1 MKFTLK
7 PYQGDAVAAMLGS
20 LERAKNVYE
29 RENVPTSVSLSATTG
44 AGKTVMAAAVIEA
57 LFYGNETFEFEADPG
72 AVVIWFSYSPDLNE
86 QSRFRLME
94 ASDKIESSD
103 LVVIEPPFAKPRL
116 DPGKVY
122 FLNTGKLTK
131 NSLLTRGHVEVEEG
145 EVLPGLHDAAQ
156 PDMQGWTIWETI
168 ANTIDDPDM
177 TVYLILDEAHR
188 GFRADR
194 SASDKPTTV
203 RKLVNGHSGY
213 PPIPIV
219 WGISATIEQF
229 REAMTEADSS
239 DARRALPPIEVDG
252 FQVQE
257 SGLVKDTVVLEIPAE
272 AQAIDL
278 VLVRRAA
285 KKFRESSERWEKYCT
300 DQGLPDVVKPLLIL
314 QAPATPDHDRIGEAL
329 NVIID
334 EFPSLPTGSVRN
346 VFGDHKSEKFGAWE
360 VDWIEPQ
367 LVEDSTHVRVLIAKD
382 AISTGWDCP
391 RAEVLVSF
399 RPAREHTHITQLLGR
414 MVRNPLARRVPGDEV
429 LNSVDCILPFFDRT
443 MAGNVVKYLTGKID
457 GVPDGS
463 GRKAIIEE
471 CKLLPNAAVD
481 FVWPVWDAIPTMTV
495 PRRGAAPV
503 KRLASLAHALATDG
517 VRPGAVK
524 EVAGLI
530 HAALDGA
537 NVEFASKVKASM
549 AEVLAV
555 RLQQISGRIGKGNI
569 AYADIIEHAD
579 ERAIRAAFEDA
590 RKAFGSD
597 IASMYVDHLVGQ
609 DSDDDDLRGAFIQA
623 AAMATVPEI
632 RERIDARANE
642 IANALF
648 AEHRV
653 DIKSLHDDRQSEYE
667 DIRALAVEPQV
678 TSLGRPKTRIED
690 YVEVDEETGQE
701 SRAPLA
707 PTHLMSDE
715 HGQVP
720 ITKLNDWE
728 RDVVFTE
735 LKRSVAWYR
744 NPPRQATDSL
754 GIAYRDG
761 RGDWHS
767 MHPDFIFFSEVN
779 GKVVPSIVDP
789 HGHHLGDSTEKLQG
803 LAKFAEVY
811 GASFHRIETLS
822 KVNGN
827 MRVLDLTKPV
837 VREAIYAGGKTPIE
851 FYESLIADD
860 YDGRGADWAGR

>member
-7 PYQGDAVAAMLGS
+7 PYQADAVASMLSS
-20 LERAKNVYE
+20 LERARNVYE

-57 LFYGNETFEFEADPG
+57 LFYGNERFEFELDPG

-145 EVLPGLHDAAQ
+145 QVLFGLHDAAQ

-168 ANTIDDPDM
+168 ANTINDPDT

-194 SASDKPTTV
+194 SVFDKPTTV

-229 REAMTEADSS
+229 RDAMAEADSS
-239 DARRALPPIEVDG
+239 EARRALPPIEVDG

-278 VLVRRAA
+278 VLLRRAA
-285 KKFRESSERWEKYCT
+285 RKFRESSERWEKYCT
-300 DQGLPDVVKPLLIL
+300 DQGLPDMVRPLLIL
-314 QAPATPDHDRIGEAL
+314 QAPATPDHDKIGEAI
-329 NVIID
+329 NVIFE
-334 EFPSLPTGSVRN
+334 EFTALPAGCVRH
-346 VFGDHKSEKFGAWE
+346 VFGAHTPQQFGAHDVNW
-360 VDWIEPQ
+360 VEPQ
-367 LVEDSTHVRVLIAKD
+367 TVEDKTHIRILIAKD

-399 RPAREHTHITQLLGR
+399 RRAREHTHITQLLGR

-429 LNSVDCILPFFDRT
+429 LNAVDCILPFFDRT

-471 CKLLPNAAVD
+471 CKLLPNIAVG
-481 FVWPVWDAIPTMTV
+481 FVWPVWDLIPTMTV
-495 PRRGAAPV
+495 PQRGASPV

-517 VRPGAVK
+517 VRCGAVK
-524 EVAGLI
+524 EVAGRI
-530 HAALDGA
+530 HAALDEA

-555 RLQQISGRIGKGNI
+555 RLQQISGRIGKSAI
-569 AYADIIEHAD
+569 AYADVIEQAD
-579 ERAIRAAFEDA
+579 DRAIRAAFEDA

-597 IASMYVDHLVGQ
+597 IASMYVDHLVGE
-609 DSDDDDLRGAFIQA
+609 DGEDDNLRDAFIQA
-623 AAMATVPEI
+623 AALANVPEI

-642 IANALF
+642 IANTLF
-648 AEHRV
+648 AEHSV
-653 DIKSLHDDRQSEYE
+653 DIKSLRDDRRSEYE
-667 DIRALAVEPQV
+667 DIRALSVEPQV
-678 TSLGRPKTRIED
+678 TSLGRPRTRIED
-690 YVEVDEETGQE
+690 YVEVDEKTGQE

-707 PTHLMSDE
+707 SKHLMSDG

-728 RDVVFTE
+728 REVVFAE

-761 RGDWHS
+761 NGNWRS

-779 GKVVPSIVDP
+779 GKIVPSIVDP

-803 LAKFAEVY
+803 FAQFAEDH
-811 GASFHRIETLS
+811 GASFHRIAALS
-822 KVNGN
+822 RVNGN
-827 MRVLDLTKPV
+827 MRVLDLTKPT
-837 VREAIYAGGKTPIE
+837 VREAIYAGGRTPIE
-851 FYESLIADD
+851 FYESPIAED
-860 YDGRGADWAGR
+860 YDGPSL

>member
-1 MKFTLK
+1 VKFTLK
-7 PYQGDAVAAMLGS
+7 PYQADAVAAMLSS

-29 RENVPTSVSLSATTG
+29 RENVPTSVALSATTG

-57 LFYGNETFEFEADPG
+57 LFYGNDTFEFEADPG

-103 LVVIEPPFAKPRL
+103 LVVVEPPFAMPRL

-145 EVLPGLHDAAQ
+145 QVLPGLHDAVQ

-168 ANTIDDPDM
+168 ANTINEPDT

-203 RKLVNGHSGY
+203 RKLVNGHSGH

-229 REAMTEADSS
+229 RDAMTEADSS

-300 DQGLPDVVKPLLIL
+300 DQGLPDVVRPLLIL
-314 QAPATPDHDRIGEAL
+314 QAPATPDHDKIGEAI
-329 NVIID
+329 NVIFE
-334 EFPSLPTGSVRN
+334 EFSSLPTGSVRN
-346 VFGDHKSEKFGAWE
+346 VFGDHKTEKFGAWE

-367 LVEDSTHVRVLIAKD
+367 LVEDSTHVRVLVAKD

-463 GRKAIIEE
+463 GRKAILEE

-481 FVWPVWDAIPTMTV
+481 FAWPVWDSIPTMTI
-495 PRRGAAPV
+495 PQRGAAPV

-530 HAALDGA
+530 HASLDGA
-537 NVEFASKVKASM
+537 NVEFASKVKAST

-555 RLQQISGRIGKGNI
+555 RLQQISGRLGKGTI
-569 AYADIIEHAD
+569 AYADIIEQAD

-597 IASMYVDHLVGQ
+597 IASMYVDHLVGD
-609 DSDDDDLRGAFIQA
+609 DSDDDVLRDAFIQA
-623 AAMATVPEI
+623 AALSTVPEI

-653 DIKSLHDDRQSEYE
+653 DIKSLRDDRQSEYD

-678 TSLGRPKTRIED
+678 TSLARPRTRLED
-690 YVEVDEETGQE
+690 YVEVDDDGQQ

-707 PTHLMSDE
+707 PKHLMSDE
-715 HGQVP
+715 DGQVP

-728 RDVVFTE
+728 RQVVFAE

-761 RGDWHS
+761 SGDWHS
-767 MHPDFIFFSEVN
+767 MHPDFIFFSDVN
-779 GKVVPSIVDP
+779 GRVIPSIIDP

-803 LAKFAEVY
+803 LAKFAEVH
-811 GASFHRIETLS
+811 GASFHRIEALS

-827 MRVLDLTKPV
+827 MRVLDLTKRP
-837 VREAIYAGGKTPIE
+837 VREAIYAGGKTPVE
-851 FYESLIADD
+851 FYESPIADD
-860 YDGRGADWAGR
+860 YDGPGF

>member
-7 PYQGDAVAAMLGS
+7 PYQADAVAAMLSS

-57 LFYGNETFEFEADPG
+57 LFYGNDTFEFEADPG

-116 DPGKVY
+116 DPGKVH

-131 NSLLTRGHVEVEEG
+131 TSLLTRGHREVEEG

-168 ANTIDDPDM
+168 ANTIKDPDT

-203 RKLVNGHSGY
+203 RKLANGHDGY

-229 REAMTEADSS
+229 RNAMTEADSF
-239 DARRALPPIEVDG
+239 DARRALPPVEVDG

-285 KKFRESSERWEKYCT
+285 KKFREASERWERYCT
-300 DQGLPDVVKPLLIL
+300 DQGLPDVVRPLLIL
-314 QAPATPDHDRIGEAL
+314 QAPATPDHDKIGEAI
-329 NVIID
+329 NVIFE
-334 EFPSLPTGSVRN
+334 EFPALPAGCVRH
-346 VFGDHKSEKFGAWE
+346 VFGEHTPQQFGAHD
-360 VDWIEPQ
+360 VDWVEPQ
-367 LVEDSTHVRVLIAKD
+367 TVEDKTHIRILIAKD

-399 RPAREHTHITQLLGR
+399 RRAREHTHITQLLGR

-471 CKLLPNAAVD
+471 CKLLPNAELD
-481 FVWPVWDAIPTMTV
+481 FVWPVWDSIPTMTV
-495 PRRGAAPV
+495 PQRGAAPV

-537 NVEFASKVKASM
+537 NIEFASKVKVSM

-555 RLQQISGRIGKGNI
+555 RLQQISGRLGKGTI
-569 AYADIIEHAD
+569 AYADVIEQAD
-579 ERAIRAAFEDA
+579 ERAIRAAFADA

-597 IASMYVDHLVGQ
+597 IASMYVDHLVGE
-609 DSDDDDLRGAFIQA
+609 DGEDDDLRDAFIQA
-623 AAMATVPEI
+623 AALATVPEI

-642 IANALF
+642 IANTLF

-653 DIKSLHDDRQSEYE
+653 DIKSLRDDRQSEYE
-667 DIRALAVEPQV
+667 DIRALAVEPQL

-690 YVEVDEETGQE
+690 YVDVDSETGQQ

-707 PTHLMSDE
+707 PKHLMSDE
-715 HGQVP
+715 HGQMP
-720 ITKLNDWE
+720 ITRLNDWE
-728 RDVVFTE
+728 REVVFAE
-735 LKRSVAWYR
+735 LKRSLAWYR

-761 RGDWHS
+761 SGNWHS

-803 LAKFAEVY
+803 LAKFAENY
-811 GASFHRIETLS
+811 GASFHRIEAVS
-822 KVNGN
+822 RVNGT
-827 MRVLDLTKPV
+827 MRVLDLMKPS
-837 VREAIYAGGKTPIE
+837 VRTAIYAGGKTPFE
-851 FYESLIADD
+851 YYESPIAED
-860 YDGRGADWAGR
+860 YDGLSS

>member
-7 PYQGDAVAAMLGS
+7 PYQADAVAAMLGS
-20 LERAKNVYE
+20 LERAKSVYE
-29 RENVPTSVSLSATTG
+29 RESVPTSVSLSATTG

-103 LVVIEPPFAKPRL
+103 LVVIESPFAEPRL
-116 DPGKVY
+116 VPGKVY

-131 NSLLTRGHVEVEEG
+131 NSLLTRGHVELVEG
-145 EVLPGLHDAAQ
+145 DVLPGMHDAAQ

-168 ANTIDDPDM
+168 ANTINNPET
-177 TVYLILDEAHR
+177 TVYMILDEAHR

-203 RKLVNGHSGY
+203 RKLVNGHAGY

-229 REAMTEADSS
+229 RDAMTEADAS

-285 KKFRESSERWEKYCT
+285 KKFRESSDRWEKYCK
-300 DQGLPDVVKPLLIL
+300 DQGLPDVVRPLLIL
-314 QAPATPDHDRIGEAL
+314 QAPATPDHDKIGESL
-329 NVIID
+329 GVIFD
-334 EFPSLPTGSVRN
+334 EFPSLPTDSVRN
-346 VFGDHKSEKFGAWE
+346 VFGDHKIEKFGAWE
-360 VDWIEPQ
+360 VEWIEPQ
-367 LVEDSTHVRVLIAKD
+367 LVEDSTQVRVLVAKD

-443 MAGNVVKYLTGKID
+443 MAGNVVKYLTGRID

-471 CKLLPNAAVD
+471 CKLLPNKAVD
-481 FVWPVWDAIPTMTV
+481 FVWPAWDAIPTMTV
-495 PRRGAAPV
+495 PQRGAAPV

-537 NVEFASKVKASM
+537 TVEFTSKVKAST

-569 AYADIIEHAD
+569 AYADIIEQAD

-597 IASMYVDHLVGQ
+597 IASMYVDHLVG
-609 DSDDDDLRGAFIQA
+609 DDGEDESLRDAFIQA
-623 AAMATVPEI
+623 SALATVPEI

-642 IANALF
+642 IANTLF

-653 DIKSLHDDRQSEYE
+653 DIKSLRDDRQSEYD

-707 PTHLMSDE
+707 PKHLT
-715 HGQVP
+715 GAKAP
-720 ITKLNDWE
+720 
-728 RDVVFTE
+728 DVRRARAGADHE
-735 LKRSVAWYR
+735 AKR
-744 NPPRQATDSL
+744 L
-754 GIAYRDG
+754 GARG
-761 RGDWHS
+761 RVRRVEAFSGLVSQPAPAGD
-767 MHPDFIFFSEVN
+767 
-779 GKVVPSIVDP
+779 
-789 HGHHLGDSTEKLQG
+789 G
-803 LAKFAEVY
+803 LA
-811 GASFHRIETLS
+811 GSCL
-822 KVNGN
+822 
-827 MRVLDLTKPV
+827 P
-837 VREAIYAGGKTPIE
+837 
-851 FYESLIADD
+851 
-860 YDGRGADWAGR
+860 GR